1 MSQERTRK
9 VVLGIGGMSCVNC
22 ARAIEK
28 ALGKLEGVTQA
39 TVNLA
44 AEKAIIDYNPDK
56 VNQEAIE
63 AAITNVGYQVIHEK
77 ATLQIGGMSCINC
90 AKSIEKALNKKEGIY
105 KAAVNFAAESVL
117 VEYNAEQI
125 SRAAIKKTIEDVGYK
140 VVEPEQKTVE
150 DTESKARKKHINRL
164 KLLLTAS
171 VALTIPIMAIMW
183 LSPLPM
189 EQNKLLMFALATP
202 VQFVVGWTFYVG
214 TYKGLRNKT
223 ANMDTLIAMGTST
236 AYIYSTIV
244 TFAPTIFP
252 DSGVFFDTS
261 TMIMSFILLGKLLDA
276 IAKGRTSEAIRKIM
290 GLQAKTARVIR
301 DGEELE
307 VPVEEVQVGDVV
319 VVRPGEKIPVDGV
332 VVKGYSAVDEKVI
345 TGESIPVEKR
355 EGSQV
360 IGATMNKTGML
371 KFRATK
377 VGKDTMLAQIINMVE
392 NALTSKAPVQRL
404 ADVAA
409 GYFVPAIIL
418 TATLSALVWY
428 FLVGET
434 YIFSLTVFIAVLI
447 VACPCALG
455 LATPTAIMVG
465 VGKGAENGILIK
477 NGEALET
484 AYKLQTVVFDKT
496 GTLTKGEPEVTNIT
510 TTKPFTEKQLLEYA
524 AVAEKNS
531 EHPLGEA
538 LVKKAAAQGVEA
550 VDPEEFNAIPGQ
562 GVEVKHKGA
571 VVLLGNRKLMQNRN
585 VDISGL
591 EAKMAT
597 FEASGK
603 TAMLMAVNGEAAGLF
618 AVADTLKE
626 NSAEAVETLRDMG
639 LEVVMLTGDNA
650 RTAQA
655 IASQVGVDRVLAEVL
670 PNEKA
675 NEVKRLQS
683 EGKVVA
689 MIGDGINDAPAL
701 AQANIGIAV
710 GTGTDVA
717 VETGDIVLIKNDLR
731 DVVVA
736 IQLSRATMR
745 KIRQNLF
752 WAFFY
757 NIILIPLAAG
767 ALYPVLHVLFDPVY
781 AAAAMASSSV
791 TVVTNASLL
800 RRFKP
805 KLKSHNNKSGGEKR
819 MAKDL
824 VCNMDVDEKTAKWT
838 TTYQG
843 KTYYFCAPGCKTEFE
858 ENPEKYIKGEGHNH
872 SGCCCGKH

>member
-1 MSQERTRK
+1 MSQQKTK
-9 VVLGIGGMSCVNC
+9 KIVLNIGGMSCINC
-22 ARAIEK
+22 ARTIEK
-28 ALGKLEGVTQA
+28 KLNKLNGIINA

-44 AEKAIIDYNPDK
+44 AEKAIIEYNPDIIAQK
-56 VNQEAIE
+56 EIEGAIIE
-63 AAITNVGYQVIHEK
+63 VGYQVIHEK
-77 ATLQIGGMSCINC
+77 AVLPVGGMSCVNC

-105 KAAVNFAAESVL
+105 TAAVNFAAETVS
-117 VEYNAEQI
+117 VEYNPEQI
-125 SRAAIKKTIEDVGYK
+125 SLAVIKKTIQSVGYE
-140 VVEPEQKTVE
+140 VIEPQQKTAENTE
-150 DTESKARKKHINRL
+150 DKARQSHIRHL
-164 KLLLTAS
+164 KLLLVAS
-171 VALTIPIMAIMW
+171 VALTIPIIVFMW
-183 LSPLPM
+183 FPPLSM
-189 EQNKLLMFALATP
+189 EQNNLLMFLLATP

-214 TYKGLRNKT
+214 AYKGLRNKT

-236 AYIYSTIV
+236 AWIYSTVV
-244 TFAPTIFP
+244 TFAPNVFP
-252 DSGVFFDTS
+252 GAGVFFDTA

-301 DGEELE
+301 NGTEEE
-307 VPVEEVQVGDVV
+307 IPVEEVQVGDIV

-332 VVKGYSAVDEKVI
+332 VTEGYSAVDEKVI
-345 TGESIPVEKR
+345 TGESIPVEKKH
-355 EGSQV
+355 GDQV
-360 IGATMNKTGML
+360 VGATMNKTGVL
-371 KFRATK
+371 KFQAAK
-377 VGKDTMLAQIINMVE
+377 VGKDTVLAQIINMVE
-392 NALTSKAPVQRL
+392 DALTSKAPVQRL
-404 ADVAA
+404 ADIAA

-418 TATLSALVWY
+418 TATLSALVW
-428 FLVGET
+428 FLLVGET

-477 NGEALET
+477 SGEALET
-484 AYKLQTVVFDKT
+484 AYKLKAVVFDKT
-496 GTLTKGEPEVTNIT
+496 GTLTKGEPEVTDLIT
-510 TTKPFTEKQLLEYA
+510 VESFSEQVLLEYA

-538 LVKKAAAQGVEA
+538 IVKKATAIGIKV
-550 VDPEEFNAIPGQ
+550 VDPEDFNAIPGQ
-562 GVEVKHKGA
+562 GVEVKYNGST
-571 VVLLGNRKLMQNRN
+571 VLLGNRKLMETNN
-585 VDISGL
+585 VDISQL
-591 EAKMAT
+591 EAKMT
-597 FEASGK
+597 EFEEAGK
-603 TAMLMAVNGEAAGLF
+603 TAMLMSVDGKAAGLF

-626 NSAEAVETLRDMG
+626 HSVDAVRALKDMG
-639 LEVVMLTGDNA
+639 LEVIMLTGDNQ

-655 IASQVGVDRVLAEVL
+655 IAAQVGVDRVLAEVL

-675 NEVKRLQS
+675 NEIKRLQA
-683 EGKVVA
+683 EGKIVA
-689 MIGDGINDAPAL
+689 MVGDGINDAPAL

-731 DVVVA
+731 DVVVG

-767 ALYPVLHVLFDPVY
+767 AFYPLLHVLFNPVY

-805 KLKSHNNKSGGEKR
+805 KL
-819 MAKDL
+819 
-824 VCNMDVDEKTAKWT
+824 
-838 TTYQG
+838 
-843 KTYYFCAPGCKTEFE
+843 
-858 ENPEKYIKGEGHNH
+858 
-872 SGCCCGKH
+872 